1 MPLPASAKQLL
12 DIAYNQ
18 IISIVNNAVFGNDTC
33 TRCLAAL
40 EIGKFVALTAPEQG
54 SALVVHVCEY
64 FGFASTGDCGGYYGQ
79 YSLGPDIMQVLALA
93 DVGGYDGLVR
103 TLYLV
108 LHFELTAVRLH
119 ARILCTCA
127 RTLQRVL

>member
-1 MPLPASAKQLL
+1 MKNDTWEAHPLPSPASAEQLL

-18 IISIVNNAVFGNDTC
+18 ILSIANNPAFGNDTC

-54 SALVVHVCEY
+54 SALAVRVCEY
-64 FGFASTGDCGGYYGQ
+64 FNFTSTGDCGGYYGQ
-79 YSLGPDIMQVLALA
+79 YSLGPEIMQTLALA

-103 TLYLV
+103 TPLGRCKIQ
-108 LHFELTAVRLH
+108 LTIR
-119 ARILCTCA
+119 
-127 RTLQRVL
+127 